1 MAINLSK
8 NEKLGRIKSIMVFI
22 IPFAL
27 YFVPIDWVN
36 EQHSIC
42 LFKNIFGIECYG
54 CGITRAVLS
63 VIQFDFVNAYH
74 YNKLVI
80 IVFPLLFYLWGKNF
94 YELLRSFS
102 PFQTC
107 KTVVTTSNAMKE

>member
-1 MAINLSK
+1 MVIILSEEIK
-8 NEKLGRIKSIMVFI
+8 KIKSILVLI

-27 YFVPIDWVN
+27 YFVPVDFLN
-36 EQHSIC
+36 GQHSIC

-63 VIQFDFVNAYH
+63 VIHFDFLKAYH

-80 IVFPLLFYLWGKNF
+80 IVFPILSYLWGK
-94 YELLRSFS
+94 YSISLLKDC
-102 PFQTC
+102 T
-107 KTVVTTSNAMKE
+107 KKKLT

>member
-1 MAINLSK
+1 MEIHSLE
-8 NEKLGRIKSIMVFI
+8 NEKLNKIKSILVSI

-27 YFVPIDWVN
+27 YFVPVGWLN

-42 LFKNIFGIECYG
+42 LFKNIFGTECYG

-63 VIQFDFVNAYH
+63 VIQFDFVKAYH

-80 IVFPLLFYLWGKNF
+80 VVFPLLCYLWGKYFFRLVKGNTNRNL
-94 YELLRSFS
+94 E
-102 PFQTC
+102 
-107 KTVVTTSNAMKE
+107 